1 VERDV
6 MGTKSSKLSHV
17 DRKGRA
23 SMVDVGAKP
32 ATQRRAVAEGRV
44 RISAALAKAIKGN
57 TLKKGN
63 LLETARLAGIGAAK
77 RTDELV
83 PLCHSLPL
91 DHVQVEARMRGRFV
105 YLRAEAATSGKTGVE
120 MEAFVAV
127 SIAAATVVDMG
138 KAIDPGMVIE
148 NIRLVHKS
156 GGRRGTIE
164 PHCSEFPAKRLP
176 RRH

>member
-1 VERDV
+1 MAKR
-6 MGTKSSKLSHV
+6 KLKLSHV

-23 SMVDVGAKP
+23 SMVDVGDKP
-32 ATQRRAVAEGRV
+32 ATQRRAIAEGRV
-44 RISAALAKAIKGN
+44 RISTALAKAIKSN
-57 TLKKGN
+57 SLAKGN
-63 LLETARLAGIGAAK
+63 LLETARLAGITAAK
-77 RTDELV
+77 RTDELI

-91 DHVQVEARMRGRFV
+91 DLVDVRAKLRGRFI

-127 SIAAATVVDMG
+127 SIAAVTVVDMG

-156 GGRRGTIE
+156 GGRRGTIQ
-164 PHCSEFPAKRLP
+164 PHKTEFD
-176 RRH
+176 